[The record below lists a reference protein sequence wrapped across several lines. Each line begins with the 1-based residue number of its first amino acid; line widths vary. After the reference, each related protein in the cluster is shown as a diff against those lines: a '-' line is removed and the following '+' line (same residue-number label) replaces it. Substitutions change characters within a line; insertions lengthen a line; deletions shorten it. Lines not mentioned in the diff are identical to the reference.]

1 MKKIEIDEQ
10 KKIQL
15 NMLKYIKSICEEN
28 SITYFLGGG
37 TLLGAI
43 RHKGYIPWDDDID
56 IMLPRK
62 DYNKLKNVF
71 NDLKNEEYKL
81 LSYEN
86 CDSYYYPFAKIV
98 NTKTKLIEYNQEEIE
113 ELGIYIDIFPIDE
126 IPDEEKERKK
136 VFKKFVFYNRL
147 LKCYKHK
154 DFSYLSKSKISI
166 FVKQILKSI
175 INIFKL
181 KNNILNNI
189 DKICTKY
196 TNTNTVACITGVY
209 FEKEIMPKSYISD
222 YVMVEFEGEEFK
234 APIGYDEYLTKHYGD
249 YMKLPPKEKQVSN
262 HNTKVFWR

>member
-1 MKKIEIDEQ
+1 MNKIELEEQ
-10 KKIQL
+10 KKLQL
-15 NMLKYIKSICEEN
+15 EMLKFLKDICDKY

-62 DYNKLKNVF
+62 DYNKLLEIF
-71 NDLKNEEYKL
+71 NNESYESYKI
-81 LSYEN
+81 LSYKN
-86 CDSYYYPFAKIV
+86 TSDYYYSFAKLVDTRTI
-98 NTKTKLIEYNQEEIE
+98 LIENDYEKISEM
-113 ELGIYIDIFPIDE
+113 GVYIDLFPIDE
-126 IPDEEKERKK
+126 LPDEENKIKK
-136 VFKKFVFYNRL
+136 VLKKYIFWDRILMCYIQKNFLKYNANFIKIL
-147 LKCYKHK
+147 YK
-154 DFSYLSKSKISI
+154 KSMKFFI
-166 FVKQILKSI
+166 KT
-175 INIFKL
+175 FKL